1 MMNEH
6 EEKTIC
12 LACYGKRLAAIIDSA
27 SDLLVF
33 KLKDDKIYPA
43 GHLSLPLGDLPGMVS
58 LLKSCG
64 VDILICGGI
73 SGCTIR
79 ILQNVGILVIPWIAG
94 TIEQVLSALQ
104 NNRLDKLTMPGCRS
118 VAGAGCHFRRRQQR
132 QGKGGG
138 RNENSYNCS
147 KQ

>member
-1 MMNEH
+1 MNEH

-12 LACYGKRLAAIIDSA
+12 LACYGKRLAAIVDNA
-27 SDLLVF
+27 SDLLLF
-33 KLKDDKIYPA
+33 KLGNNEICPA
-43 GHLSLPLGDLPGMVS
+43 GQLSLPLGDLPGLIS

-94 TIEQVLSALQ
+94 TVEQVLSAFQ
-104 NNRLDKLTMPGCRS
+104 NNSLDKLTMPGCRS
-118 VAGAGCHFRRRQQR
+118 GAGCHFRRRQQR